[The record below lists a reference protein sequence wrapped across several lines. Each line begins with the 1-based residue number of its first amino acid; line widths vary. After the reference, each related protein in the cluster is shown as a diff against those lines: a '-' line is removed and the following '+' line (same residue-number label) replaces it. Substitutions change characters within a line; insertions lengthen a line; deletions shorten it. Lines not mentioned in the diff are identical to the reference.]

1 MPLLLAHNLKFIF
14 KFVCFKKKLYVE
26 NCTPRGLWPW
36 QQLLWSRPRP
46 SLLVPCPSHCAR
58 TYTYTWQTETETDRQ
73 AHEWFSHM
81 HTRTHT
87 HTANASDSARPLA
100 QTRRGERA
108 HTPCHPAHLL
118 SLRFPKVKQFFLKKL
133 NSNFFWEDLKILGFE
148 TEFRRQIKNWKLL
161 LGWRRLVP
169 SLGFGLTKQRYCQGG
184 DNSIWLPALADS
196 RKKGEES
203 IFRSFSGTVK
213 FMFIFGVALFH
224 TVGWGGGRV
233 NSVKRSTLGGALSF
247 DRVYDSSSSPQV
259 WNPTPL

>member
-108 HTPCHPAHLL
+108 HTPCHPFGTKFGI
-118 SLRFPKVKQFFLKKL
+118 RFNKATL
-133 NSNFFWEDLKILGFE
+133 
-148 TEFRRQIKNWKLL
+148 
-161 LGWRRLVP
+161 
-169 SLGFGLTKQRYCQGG
+169 QGG
-184 DNSIWLPALADS
+184 DNSTWLPALADS

-247 DRVYDSSSSPQV
+247 DRVYNSSSSPSV
-259 WNPTPL
+259 KSNPPVIPTISLRWKPPPPQNTSAVVGNLK